1 MLRRATLLC
10 LALAAVGF
18 QRCPAAAAQGAAPVH
33 GAIVLAQAKP
43 GTAHDCTRL
52 TEPLALRDCLDRAE
66 DQRLQPT
73 SEPPIAPGRIPD
85 ALLKAAGPESAR
97 SGQAVREKTPH
108 GGHAGAPRDGVRVDQ
123 VKSPLRPLSE
133 PP

>member
-1 MLRRATLLC
+1 MLRRASHLC
-10 LALAAVGF
+10 LALAAFGF
-18 QRCPAAAAQGAAPVH
+18 QHCPPASAQGLGPVP

-73 SEPPIAPGRIPD
+73 SEQPVAPGRIPD
-85 ALLKAAGPESAR
+85 ALLKAAGPESGR
-97 SGQAVREKTPH
+97 PSQAHREKTQD
-108 GGHAGAPRDGVRVDQ
+108 GAHAGARRDGVRVDQ